1 MDVRTYVAW
10 KSGVFEFE
18 KMELQQ
24 ITRPSWGVGM
34 TWNLFIPMNLY
45 VIFYLPG
52 AADRHRDM
60 SIILGMIEKL
70 SKIQFIKK
78 DRIITVSK
86 KWKGVR
92 LTLLSRTPVG

>member
-24 ITRPSWGVGM
+24 ITAQLGRWYDVEFIYSDESLRHI
-34 TWNLFIPMNLY
+34 LFT
-45 VIFYLPG
+45 G

-60 SIILGMIEKL
+60 SVILGMIEKL

-86 KWKGVR
+86 K
-92 LTLLSRTPVG
+92 